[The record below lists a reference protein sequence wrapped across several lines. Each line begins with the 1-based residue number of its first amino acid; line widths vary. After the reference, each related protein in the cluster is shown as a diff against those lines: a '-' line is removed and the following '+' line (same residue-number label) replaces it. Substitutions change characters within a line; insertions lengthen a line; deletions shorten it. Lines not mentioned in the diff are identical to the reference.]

1 MPINTGNIAK
11 LLMPGLNAIWGDGYT
26 DFPMQY
32 VDLFDV
38 TSSEKNYEEDQLLP
52 GFGLAPIKTEGA
64 QTTYDTLTQGL
75 TTRYTHV
82 AYSKGYIVTRE
93 AIADNQYKA
102 KALSGTKKL
111 ARSFRQTK
119 ENVGANVYNR
129 GFNSSYLGADSVAL
143 FSTAHPT
150 SGAGNFSNTQA
161 TAADLSEASLEDMI
175 VQIGGA
181 RDDAGLTISLMATS
195 LIIPVNLQFEAAR
208 ILKSTGQNDTA
219 NNATNALRAL
229 GIFKTEPKVNN
240 YLTDT
245 DAWFIRTDVDNGMRF
260 FQREAPEFASDN
272 DFDTYNLKFKGY
284 ERYSAGWT
292 DPRGAYGSPGA

>member
-11 LLMPGLNAIWGDGYT
+11 LLMPGLNQIWGDGYT
-26 DFPMQY
+26 DYPMQY

-38 TSSEKNYEEDQLLP
+38 SDSEKNYEEDQLLP
-52 GFGLAPIKTEGA
+52 GFGLAPIKTEGSPV
-64 QTTYDTLTQGL
+64 TYDTLSQGL
-75 TTRYTHV
+75 TSRYTHV
-82 AYSKGYIVTRE
+82 AYAKGFVVTRE
-93 AIADNQYKA
+93 AIADNQYKS
-102 KALSGTKKL
+102 KSLSGTKKL

-129 GFNSSYLGADSVAL
+129 GFNSSYLGADGVVL

-150 SGAGNFSNTQA
+150 IAGNQSNTQA

-175 VQIGGA
+175 VQINSA
-181 RDDAGLTISLMATS
+181 LDEAGLHIDLKAMS
-195 LIIPVNLQFEAAR
+195 LIIPPNLQFEAAR

-229 GIFKTEPKVNN
+229 NILQSAPKINN
-240 YLTDT
+240 YFTDT
-245 DAWFIRTDVDNGMRF
+245 DAWFIRTDADNGMRF
-260 FQREAPEFASDN
+260 FQREAAEFANDN

-284 ERYSAGWT
+284 ERYSCGWT
-292 DPRGAYGSPGA
+292 DFRGAYGSPGA